1 MNQEDYKPE
10 RASETDQETVE
21 ISEALSAAETE
32 TTPTVDENRHTGEE
46 KPPFGEKKRFT
57 LSFLLAVVAI
67 VTAITILCT
76 HTATVILDRAYYRDK
91 LAEQQAT
98 IDRLYE
104 QATLSGLD
112 VWQVDALAAIFEAYG
127 YYAEEVDQET
137 LLNAV
142 MKAYAEAT
150 GDRYAEYYTEEEYAA
165 LTADNVGAQV
175 GIGISVVQSAVTVE
189 GVEYSVFQIIGIHR
203 GSPASETELRIGD
216 CIYAFRHD
224 GEIRTVSSMGYGNAL
239 NAFTGPEGSVAEFS
253 VLRPSGET
261 YETLDFS
268 VTRAPY
274 ETSSVTFAKLTSDP
288 TVGIV
293 QISSFDLTTPSQF
306 KEAVG
311 ALQTDGV
318 SKFVFDVRN
327 NPGGDLQ
334 SIKATLTYFLQPND
348 LILSSVNRKGETVRS
363 YYATAMNLAG
373 DYAACNVAESEI
385 GMFADLDMVVLCNEN
400 TASAAE
406 VFTAT
411 LYDYGLATV
420 VGETTFGKGIMQTF
434 FALSSIN
441 KEYRGYAK
449 MTTYAYV
456 TKRGTTYHEIGVA
469 PHETVSLSDEAKSY
483 HFYLLPQEKDDQL
496 QAAIQYFE

>member
-1 MNQEDYKPE
+1 MNQEHEKPE
-10 RASETDQETVE
+10 TVSEDTLTELTEPIADESAPTADEVMPPVE
-21 ISEALSAAETE
+21 RENP
-32 TTPTVDENRHTGEE
+32 PT
-46 KPPFGEKKRFT
+46 GEKKRFT
-57 LSFLLAVVAI
+57 LSFLLSVVSIVMAV
-67 VTAITILCT
+67 TILCT
-76 HTATVILDRAYYRDK
+76 HTVTVILDRAYYRDK

-104 QATLSGLD
+104 QATLSELD
-112 VWQVDALAAIFEAYG
+112 VWQIDALAAIFESYG
-127 YYAEEVDQET
+127 YYADKVDQET

-165 LTADNVGAQV
+165 LTADNVGEQV
-175 GIGISVVQSAVTVE
+175 GIGVSVMQSAVTVE
-189 GVEYSVFQIIGIHR
+189 GVEYAVFQIIGIHR
-203 GSPASETELRIGD
+203 GSPAYETELQIGD
-216 CIYAFRHD
+216 CIYAFRHE
-224 GEIRTVSSMGYGNAL
+224 GEIKTVSSMGYGNAL
-239 NAFTGPEGSVAEFS
+239 NAFTGPAGSVAEFS
-253 VLRPSGET
+253 ALRRSGEG
-261 YETLDFS
+261 YQTLEFS
-268 VTRAPY
+268 ITRAPY
-274 ETSSVTFAKLTSDP
+274 ETSSVTYSKLASDP

-293 QISSFDLTTPSQF
+293 QISSFDLTTPSQL
-306 KEAVG
+306 KEAVK
-311 ALQTDGV
+311 ALQSDGAEH
-318 SKFVFDVRN
+318 FVFDVRN

-334 SIKATLTYFLQPND
+334 SIKATLTYFLQPDD
-348 LILSSVNRKGETVRS
+348 LILSSVNRNGETVRS
-363 YYATAMNLAG
+363 YYANAMTLSG
-373 DYAACNVAESEI
+373 DYAACNVAEEEV

-456 TKRGTTYHEIGVA
+456 TKRGTTYHEIGVE
-469 PHETVSLSDEAKSY
+469 PHEKVSLSDEAKSY
-483 HFYLLPQEKDDQL
+483 NFYLLPQEKDDQL